1 MFDLTAKNK
10 EVNEVRFSWLFWRA
24 IIENTGAGDVL
35 GCGFFD
41 DDPGKYIYDAL
52 PGNCGSPMSNDGY
65 GVTEFEAE
73 CMAACCAGY
82 VRVRRA
88 IKGDSVILRE
98 IERFA
103 SFAARSGGFTIH

>member
-1 MFDLTAKNK
+1 MFDLTAKNR
-10 EVNEVRFSWLFWRA
+10 EVGDVRFSWLIWRE
-24 IIENTGAGDVL
+24 IIEHTGAGYVL

-41 DDPGKYIYDAL
+41 DDPGKYIYDVL
-52 PGNCGSPMSNDGY
+52 QDNCGSPMSNDGY
-65 GVTEFEAE
+65 GVTEFEAK

-88 IKGDSVILRE
+88 IKGDDAILQE

-103 SFAARSGGFTIH
+103 SFAAGSGGFTIN